1 MNITLENLAPIIGAE
16 VADQFGRVE
25 ITGVAGIEHAGPGDL
40 TFAESARL
48 LERAR
53 NAGAVIIPP
62 DVPDPPIPFLRAA
75 NPRLAF
81 ARALALFAPK
91 IHVEPGV
98 HPTAVIGREVEIADD
113 ASVGALCFLG
123 DRVRIGKAAVIYP
136 MVYLGDD
143 VTVAAETTIYPNV
156 TVARNVEIGARTIIH
171 SGAVIGADGFGFTR
185 VDGRHHKIP
194 QIGRVLI
201 GDDVEIGAGVCIDR
215 ATTGTTIVGSGTKI
229 DNLVQIA
236 HNCKIGRDCI
246 IVAQAGLAGSA
257 TLGDRVI
264 LAARAAVSDHVT
276 VGEDS
281 VIMGYGAAISDVP
294 PGSQVSGF
302 PARPH
307 HEVMRAQAAAA
318 RLPEIIASVRSLQ
331 RRVEALEAAIKKG
344 GQGSY

>member
-1 MNITLENLAPIIGAE
+1 MNITLEKLAPIIGAE
-16 VADQFGRVE
+16 VAGPFGQVE

-53 NAGAVIIPP
+53 SAGAVIIPP
-62 DVPDPPIPFLRAA
+62 DVPDPPMPFLRAA

-98 HPTAVIGREVEIADD
+98 HPTAVSGREVEMADD

-123 DRVRIGKAAVIYP
+123 DRVRIGRAAVIYP

-143 VTVAAETTIYPNV
+143 VTVGEEATIYPNV
-156 TVARNVEIGARTIIH
+156 TVYRNVEIGARTIIH

-194 QIGRVLI
+194 QIGRVVI

-229 DNLVQIA
+229 DNLVQIG

-257 TLGDRVI
+257 TLGDRVVM
-264 LAARAAVSDHVT
+264 AGRAAVSDHVT

-281 VIMGYGAAISDVP
+281 VIMAYGAAISDVP

-307 HEVMRAQAAAA
+307 DKVMRAQAAAA

-344 GQGSY
+344 GQGS